1 MSASKGNESVVREE
15 FKKQARGF
23 SNKLLTL
30 NSEELLNWIR
40 VSLNLNLGMT
50 VLDVAAGT
58 GILSRSIAPFVQK
71 VTSIDLSQDMISEG
85 IYQNQQLNITNI
97 EFNKAHAEEIPY
109 SRGSFELVISRLAF
123 HHFTNPEKVLQEM
136 SRVCDESGSVCVVDM
151 ISPEDD
157 DLCNLYNKYERL
169 RDPSHTNA
177 LKESEFVKL
186 FKQIGLE
193 ICSMETLDVPIHLKR
208 WLELTHTNDQIASRI
223 NRDIELELESKK
235 AITGLFPYIDNGEIK
250 FNQKWIKI
258 IGKRVKESRF

>member
-1 MSASKGNESVVREE
+1 MSAPKGNESIVREE
-15 FKKQARGF
+15 FKKQATGF

-40 VSLNLNLGMT
+40 VSLNLNTGMT

-85 IYQNQQLNITNI
+85 NYQNQQLNITNI
-97 EFNKAHAEEIPY
+97 DFKMAHAEDIPY
-109 SRGSFELVISRLAF
+109 NQGSFDLVISRLAF

-136 SRVCDESGSVCVVDM
+136 SRVCDESGNVCVVDM

-157 DLCNLYNKYERL
+157 TLYNLYNNYERL

-186 FKQIGLE
+186 FKLIGLE
-193 ICSMETLDVPIHLKR
+193 IFSMETLDVPIHLQR
-208 WLELTHTNDQIASRI
+208 WLELTRTNDQIANLI
-223 NRDIELELESKK
+223 NRDIALELETKK
-235 AITGLFPYIDNGEIK
+235 EITGLFPYIDNGEIK

-258 IGKRVKESRF
+258 IGKRVEESRF